1 MSTAAKYRT
10 ASGRVSY
17 ARMAHDA
24 QRELLFTRAR
34 LQDAERELR
43 QVPKPV
49 RVVCRI
55 VCRLL
60 RGMGE

>member
-1 MSTAAKYRT
+1 MSAHSVEPYRL

-17 ARMAHDA
+17 ERMSRDLATKLRL
-24 QRELLFTRAR
+24 RE
-34 LQDAERELR
+34 AELAEI
-43 QVPKPV
+43 PKPV

-60 RGMGE
+60 RGKGN